1 MDPVEALS
9 HESIPFLFGLQ
20 ESGRGGESSASD
32 RIDDADGRSQQHG
45 GDEENLLAPPYIPF
59 TYRFLGLR
67 LRLAFTKRRFQRV
80 EASYQ
85 AHISSRR
92 RRSISSEEARAML
105 AGLDGE
111 LDSSFKTLRNE
122 IDRIEEAQESMRVR
136 ALPKVESLL
145 VLHECYQTFL
155 FGFIP
160 KPSTSCRPACALPF
174 LNVGTETTAAI
185 KKLIADFAGVPV
197 GAMVHDLQSL
207 VVLLQK
213 ETITD
218 SEVFRRRRKSESTI
232 EEVPHRS

>member
-1 MDPVEALS
+1 MDPIEALS

-20 ESGRGGESSASD
+20 ESGRGGETSASD
-32 RIDDADGRSQQHG
+32 RIDGADGRR
-45 GDEENLLAPPYIPF
+45 DEENLLAPPYIPF

-122 IDRIEEAQESMRVR
+122 IDRIDE
-136 ALPKVESLL
+136 
-145 VLHECYQTFL
+145 
-155 FGFIP
+155 II
-160 KPSTSCRPACALPF
+160 
-174 LNVGTETTAAI
+174 N
-185 KKLIADFAGVPV
+185 
-197 GAMVHDLQSL
+197 
-207 VVLLQK
+207 
-213 ETITD
+213 
-218 SEVFRRRRKSESTI
+218 
-232 EEVPHRS
+232 

>member
-45 GDEENLLAPPYIPF
+45 GDEENLLAPPY
-59 TYRFLGLR
+59 
-67 LRLAFTKRRFQRV
+67 
-80 EASYQ
+80 
-85 AHISSRR
+85 ISSRR

-213 ETITD
+213 ETLTD
-218 SEVFRRRRKSESTI
+218 SAVFRRRRKSESTI

>member
-1 MDPVEALS
+1 MDSIEVLS

-32 RIDDADGRSQQHG
+32 RIGNAERQSQQHL
-45 GDEENLLAPPYIPF
+45 GDEEHLPTPPYIPF

-122 IDRIEEAQESMRVR
+122 IDRIEQAQESMRVR

-145 VLHECYQTFL
+145 LLHESYQTFL
-155 FGFIP
+155 YGFQS
-160 KPSTSCRPACALPF
+160 KPSSSCHPVCALPF
-174 LNVGTETTAAI
+174 LNVGTETTSAI

-213 ETITD
+213 ETLTD
-218 SEVFRRRRKSESTI
+218 SAVFRRRRTRDSTI
-232 EEVPHRS
+232 EEVSDRL